1 ARQAAVE
8 GKRTCVNRSGRSRRR
23 GAKGGEGR
31 EGMMKV
37 KEIGFVAVPVN
48 DIARA
53 RRFYEGILG
62 LKKSR
67 DAMEGKWIEYDLG
80 GGTLALGLSDDDWKP
95 SSTGTGYAL
104 EVEGFD
110 QAIAELR
117 RAGVNFV
124 EGPAE
129 TAVCHTGII
138 QDPDGNRL
146 GIHRLKA
153 N

>member
-1 ARQAAVE
+1 MQVR
-8 GKRTCVNRSGRSRRR
+8 
-23 GAKGGEGR
+23 
-31 EGMMKV
+31 
-37 KEIGFVAVPVN
+37 EIGFVAVPVN

-53 RRFYEGILG
+53 RQFYEGILG

-80 GGTLALGLSDDDWKP
+80 GGTLALGPSDADWKP

-104 EVEGFD
+104 EVEDFA

-117 RAGVNFV
+117 HAGVNFV

-129 TAVCHTGII
+129 TAVCHTAVI

-146 GIHRLKA
+146 GIHKLKV

>member
-1 ARQAAVE
+1 
-8 GKRTCVNRSGRSRRR
+8 
-23 GAKGGEGR
+23 
-31 EGMMKV
+31 MKV
-37 KEIGFVAVPVN
+37 REIGFVAVPVN

-53 RRFYEGILG
+53 RQFYEGIVG
-62 LKKSR
+62 QKKSC
-67 DAMEGKWIEYDLG
+67 DLG
-80 GGTLALGLSDDDWKP
+80 GGALALGPSDDDWKP

-104 EVEGFD
+104 EVEDFD

-117 RAGVNFV
+117 HAGVKFT

-129 TAVCHTGII
+129 TAVCHTAII

-146 GIHRLKA
+146 GIHKLKA